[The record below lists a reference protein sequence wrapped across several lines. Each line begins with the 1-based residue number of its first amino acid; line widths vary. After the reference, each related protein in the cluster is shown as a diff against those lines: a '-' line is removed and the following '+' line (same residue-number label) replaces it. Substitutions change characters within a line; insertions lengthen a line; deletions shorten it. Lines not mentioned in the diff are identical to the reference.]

1 MRKFRDLEFDII
13 VTEEE
18 LLRTF
23 RHLQREQPDEYN
35 YSFENYIRN
44 RIDKDGTLSEIRQW
58 VGNARII
65 DSLADL
71 PKIGE
76 RDKYRG
82 LCVSVE
88 LYDDEDDY
96 AIYDVGYLS
105 QNWYFDKHTDIA
117 RWSYAIHKDNIK

>member
-1 MRKFRDLEFDII
+1 MRKFRDLEFDIV

-44 RIDKDGTLSEIRQW
+44 CTDKDGTLEEIREW
-58 VGNARII
+58 VGNAKVV

-76 RDKYRG
+76 KEPYRG

-88 LYDDEDDY
+88 LYDDQDDY
-96 AIYDVGYLS
+96 AIYNVGYLF
-105 QNWYFDKHTDIA
+105 QNRYFDKYTDIA
-117 RWSYAIHKDNIK
+117 RWSYAIHKDSIK

>member
-18 LLRTF
+18 LLKTF
-23 RHLQREQPDEYN
+23 KHLQRERPDEYN

>member
-1 MRKFRDLEFDII
+1 MRKFRDLEFGII

-18 LLRTF
+18 LLKTF
-23 RHLQREQPDEYN
+23 KHLQRVQPDEYN

-44 RIDKDGTLSEIRQW
+44 RTDKDGTLEEIRQW

-96 AIYDVGYLS
+96 VIYQVFFLDGEYLDWHS
-105 QNWYFDKHTDIA
+105 DIA
-117 RWSYAIHKDNIK
+117 CWEYAIHKDNIK

>member
-23 RHLQREQPDEYN
+23 RHLQREHPDEYN

-44 RIDKDGTLSEIRQW
+44 CTDKDGALSEIRQW

-88 LYDDEDDY
+88 LYEDQDDY
-96 AIYDVGYLS
+96 AIYRVFYLDGKYIEKDV
-105 QNWYFDKHTDIA
+105 NIA
-117 RWSYAIHKDNIK
+117 YWSYAIHKDNIK

>member
-23 RHLQREQPDEYN
+23 KHLQREQPDEYN

-44 RIDKDGTLSEIRQW
+44 CTDKDGTLSEIRQW
-58 VGNARII
+58 VGNTRII

-88 LYDDEDDY
+88 LYEDQDDY
-96 AIYDVGYLS
+96 AIYRVFYLDGKYIEKDV
-105 QNWYFDKHTDIA
+105 DIA
-117 RWSYAIHKDNIK
+117 YWSYAIHKDNIK

>member
-1 MRKFRDLEFDII
+1 MRKFRDTNTGEII
-13 VTEEE
+13 TEEE
-18 LLRTF
+18 LRKEFEKLKK
-23 RHLQREQPDEYN
+23 ENPEEYD
-35 YSFENYIRN
+35 YSFNQYLLNCSETLEGLDCGIR
-44 RIDKDGTLSEIRQW
+44 RL

-88 LYDDEDDY
+88 LYDDRDDY
-96 AIYDVGYLS
+96 AIYRVFYLDGKYIEKDV
-105 QNWYFDKHTDIA
+105 DIA
-117 RWSYAIHKDNIK
+117 YWSYAIHKDNIK